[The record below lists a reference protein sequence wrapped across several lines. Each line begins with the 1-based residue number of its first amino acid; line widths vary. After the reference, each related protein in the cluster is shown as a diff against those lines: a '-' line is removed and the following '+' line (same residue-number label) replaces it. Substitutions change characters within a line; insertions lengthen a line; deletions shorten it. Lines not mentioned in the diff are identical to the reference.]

1 MVGGSTT
8 GTTMAMIPVFE
19 EAQVPFISLGG
30 AIEIVDPVRKY
41 VFKTPHTDKMACEKI
56 FDNLKQRKLTKIG
69 MISGTDGFGAS
80 MRAQCTKAAPAY
92 GIEIVAEETYGPRD
106 SDMTAQLTKLK
117 GAAGIQAVV
126 NPGDEILIPAP
137 YWVSYSD
144 MALLA
149 GGVPKLI
156 PTNETTGFRITA
168 EQLEAALTAKTRVFV
183 LNSPCN
189 PTGASYAKDELLAI
203 ARVLEKHSCLVIAD
217 DIYEKIVYDDF
228 QVHNIV
234 ALNPALRERT
244 VIINGVSKTY
254 AMTGWRIGYAI
265 GPADVIS
272 AAAKIQSQSTSN
284 ATSIAQAAALEAIRG
299 SQDEVPTMVREF
311 QQRRD
316 VIVDRLNA
324 VEGIRCLKPQG
335 AFYVFPNIAPLLSKT
350 GNGKKLG
357 SPCDV
362 ADYLLEEA
370 KVAVVPGEDFGSQQH
385 IRFSYATSLEDIEK
399 GCKRIH
405 AAVKKLN

>member
-1 MVGGSTT
+1 
-8 GTTMAMIPVFE
+8 MIIIAERTKLIKPSVT
-19 EAQVPFISLGG
+19 L
-30 AIEIVDPVRKY
+30 AIAAKAGKLRSEGIDVVNFSAGEPD
-41 VFKTPHTDKMACEKI
+41 FDTPDHI
-56 FDNLKQRKLTKIG
+56 
-69 MISGTDGFGAS
+69 
-80 MRAQCTKAAPAY
+80 KAAAVEALRKGMTKY
-92 GIEIVAEETYGPRD
+92 TDVKGIEPLRAAIVHKYEREHGLSYRKED
-106 SDMTAQLTKLK
+106 VLVSC
-117 GAAGIQAVV
+117 GAKHSVYNVLQAIV

-149 GGVPKLI
+149 GGIPKLI

-189 PTGASYAKDELLAI
+189 PTGASYDKDELLAI

-234 ALNPALRERT
+234 ALNLALRERT

-265 GPADVIS
+265 GPADIIS

-284 ATSIAQAAALEAIRG
+284 PTSIAQAAALEAISG
-299 SQDEVPTMVREF
+299 SQIEVDRMVREF
-311 QQRRD
+311 KQRRD
-316 VIVDRLNA
+316 VIVDRINA
-324 VEGIRCLKPQG
+324 IQGMHCLKPQG
-335 AFYVFPNIAPLLSKT
+335 AFYVFPNVSNLLGRT
-350 GNGKKLG
+350 ANGKKLT

-370 KVAVVPGEDFGSQQH
+370 KVAVVPGEDFGSMEH
-385 IRFSYATSLEDIEK
+385 IRFSYATALEDIEK
-399 GCKRIH
+399 GCKRIA
-405 AAVKKLN
+405 AAVGKLQ